1 MPRQTVPSLM
11 VSALACVFIA
21 AVAPLRAAAEEKP
34 APSAPPAGP
43 ASGGQYFELR
53 IYTAAPGKMEAL
65 HKRFREHT
73 TKLFEKHGIKNVGYW
88 TAVDEKHQG
97 RLYFILAY
105 PDQQSRERMWTEGF
119 AKDPEWL
126 KVAQE
131 SQKDGKLVDS
141 IEQVFLAPTDYSPIR

>member
-1 MPRQTVPSLM
+1 MPRHLMPSLL
-11 VSALACVFIA
+11 VPAVAFVVVAAL
-21 AVAPLRAAAEEKP
+21 APLRVAAKEKP
-34 APSAPPAGP
+34 TPSAPAAGS
-43 ASGGQYFELR
+43 AGSGQYFELR

-73 TKLFEKHGIKNVGYW
+73 TRLFEKHGIKNVGYW

-105 PDQQSRERMWTEGF
+105 PDQQSRDRMWTEGF
-119 AKDPEWL
+119 AKDPEWV

-141 IEQVFLAPTDYSPIR
+141 VEQVFLAPTDYSPIR